1 MTATINIK
9 TDAQLKKQAGKLFA
23 DLGMNMTS
31 ALNLFLRQAV
41 REKRIPFE
49 VADVPN
55 AVTRAAMRESERML
69 HDPNTKYYTDL
80 DEMWRDI
87 EE

>member
-9 TDAQLKKQAGKLFA
+9 TDARLKKQAGKLFA

-31 ALNLFLRQAV
+31 AFNLFLRQAV

-49 VADVPN
+49 VGMC
-55 AVTRAAMRESERML
+55 RMR
-69 HDPNTKYYTDL
+69 
-80 DEMWRDI
+80 
-87 EE
+87 